1 MMPPNRSPRRLTCF
15 SKPSCRY
22 DASSVPEPKSRAS
35 DTAAAARKADSV
47 RVIRVLAAAIVVHDK
62 VTLVRG
68 RRFDSDDGVT
78 HAQSLPG
85 ACGRH
90 GGKLRADP
98 LFRPTTYSEL
108 HHDHLLQL
116 GSAHDLA
123 DAFLQHLN
131 HCTAEELIRR
141 HSLGRFLR

>member
-1 MMPPNRSPRRLTCF
+1 MMPPSKSPRRLTCF

-35 DTAAAARKADSV
+35 DTAAAARKDGE
-47 RVIRVLAAAIVVHDK
+47 RKERNGEKDEGPAAIAVDDK

-68 RRFDSDDGVT
+68 RRLDGDDGVT

-85 ACGRH
+85 ASGRH

-98 LFRPTTYSEL
+98 LSRATTYGEL

-116 GSAHDLA
+116 WG
-123 DAFLQHLN
+123 
-131 HCTAEELIRR
+131 
-141 HSLGRFLR
+141 

>member
-1 MMPPNRSPRRLTCF
+1 MMPPSRSPRRLTCF

-47 RVIRVLAAAIVVHDK
+47 RV
-62 VTLVRG
+62 VRG

-90 GGKLRADP
+90 GGKLRAEP

-141 HSLGRFLR
+141 YSLGRFL